1 MTTTHTFARRVF
13 QIAAI
18 YGILVLVPQYFLE
31 QRLAI
36 DFPPPL
42 THPEHFYGFI
52 GIALAWQFV
61 FLLIASDVPRYRA
74 LMPLAVLEKLA
85 FGVPA
90 WVLYLQG
97 RATMPVAAVG
107 SIDLVLGALFVAAYL
122 KTRGHST
129 AAPSQTVH

>member
-1 MTTTHTFARRVF
+1 MSTSHVFARRVF
-13 QIAAI
+13 RFAAL
-18 YGILVLVPQYFLE
+18 YGILVLTPQYFLE
-31 QRLAI
+31 ERLAI

-61 FLLIASDVPRYRA
+61 FLLIASDVPRYRP
-74 LMPLAVLEKLA
+74 LMLLAVLEKLA
-85 FGVPA
+85 FGIPA

-97 RATMPVAAVG
+97 RAAMPVVAAGTV
-107 SIDLVLGALFVAAYL
+107 DLVLGALFAAAYI

-129 AAPSQTVH
+129 AAPSPTVH

>member
-1 MTTTHTFARRVF
+1 MTSHTFARRVF
-13 QIAAI
+13 RFAAL
-18 YGILVLVPQYFLE
+18 YGILVLMPQYFLE
-31 QRLAI
+31 ERLAI

-61 FLLIASDVPRYRA
+61 FLLIASDLPRYRP
-74 LMPLAVLEKLA
+74 LMLVAVLEKLA

-97 RATMPVAAVG
+97 RVAAPVVAAG
-107 SIDLVLGALFVAAYL
+107 SVDLVLGALFVAAYIT
-122 KTRGHST
+122 TREHSPAT
-129 AAPSQTVH
+129 PTPVVH